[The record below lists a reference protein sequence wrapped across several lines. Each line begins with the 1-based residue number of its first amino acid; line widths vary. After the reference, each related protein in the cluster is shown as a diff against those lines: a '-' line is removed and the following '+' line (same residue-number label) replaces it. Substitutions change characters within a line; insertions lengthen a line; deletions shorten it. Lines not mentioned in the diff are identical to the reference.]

1 MCVKVFSIFL
11 KKNLPGKFLP
21 RVSVA
26 DTPLWSCCQINA
38 TELSKECQL
47 DMANIYILSWHNVYM
62 GNVYIF
68 RHRVFHDKSI
78 IMDSKC
84 DMEWCRYILCFVDNL
99 QREIVHDG
107 IQFVWMRSLEVRS
120 STQQIEVQL
129 PFQAVNML
137 MVLGSW

>member
-1 MCVKVFSIFL
+1 MCE
-11 KKNLPGKFLP
+11 KFFHP
-21 RVSVA
+21 SSCQEP
-26 DTPLWSCCQINA
+26 DTPLWRCCQINA

-47 DMANIYILSWHNVYM
+47 DMAKI
-62 GNVYIF
+62 YIF
-68 RHRVFHDKSI
+68 RHRVFHESVVYGLWI
-78 IMDSKC
+78 LYMDSKMRYG
-84 DMEWCRYILCFVDNL
+84 MEWCRYILCFVDNL

>member
-1 MCVKVFSIFL
+1 MCVQVFSIFL

-47 DMANIYILSWHNVYM
+47 DMANT
-62 GNVYIF
+62 YIF
-68 RHRVFHDKSI
+68 RHKVIHDKSI

-84 DMEWCRYILCFVDNL
+84 YMEWCRYILCFVDNL

-107 IQFVWMRSLEVRS
+107 IQFVWMRSMEVRS